1 MYQKR
6 PNVKGFHFRGLSEYD
21 KVVTPHVQGNLRLI
35 DSARATV
42 LLNCSYEGSI
52 IVEGRD
58 PRRGGFLG
66 SMTRL
71 ATITTHGLYLR
82 DNHSIIMSDF
92 YVEQAMDGI
101 VLEGQAGQPPGRA
114 TIQGAKVDFTHGGK
128 GQDGMVLDSRNYHGE
143 VFFGPNQFYASLP
156 RVPIRH
162 TGQAELDLFLWAN
175 SFYRTHLEV
184 EPKGRLRVHCIANHG
199 VAIDDKNQALS
210 HENRAEDSLPASELH
225 RLVPALDD
233 LRRLGEVDLT
243 LNHATSHIQLTTY

>member
-1 MYQKR
+1 
-6 PNVKGFHFRGLSEYD
+6 
-21 KVVTPHVQGNLRLI
+21 
-35 DSARATV
+35 V
-42 LLNCSYEGSI
+42 LLNCSYEGSV
-52 IVEGRD
+52 IVEGLD

-82 DNHSIIMSDF
+82 DNQNIVMSDF
-92 YVEQAMDGI
+92 YVEQAMDGFL
-101 VLEGQAGQPPGRA
+101 LEGQPGQAPGRA

-128 GQDGMVLDSRNYHGE
+128 GQDGMVLDSRNYHGS

-162 TGQAELDLFLWAN
+162 TGESELDLFLWAN
-175 SFYRTHLEV
+175 SFYQTHLEV
-184 EPKGRLRVHCIANHG
+184 ETSGSLRVHRLANHG
-199 VAIDDKNQALS
+199 IAIDDKEKVLS
-210 HENRAEDSLPASELH
+210 HENRAEDNLPAGEFH

-243 LNHATSHIQLTTY
+243 LNHSGVM